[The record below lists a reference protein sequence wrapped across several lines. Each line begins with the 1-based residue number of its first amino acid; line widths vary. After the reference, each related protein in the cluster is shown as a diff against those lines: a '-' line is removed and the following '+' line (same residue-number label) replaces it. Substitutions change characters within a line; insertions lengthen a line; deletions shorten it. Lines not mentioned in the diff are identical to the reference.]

1 MAVATWRR
9 TLMDDIERLRGL
21 IGLRGQIDIYEKN
34 NPDSEFDLTDLRAAV
49 EREISALVQIGA

>member
-1 MAVATWRR
+1 MD
-9 TLMDDIERLRGL
+9 DDIERLRGL

-49 EREISALVQIGA
+49 EREISALVPIGA